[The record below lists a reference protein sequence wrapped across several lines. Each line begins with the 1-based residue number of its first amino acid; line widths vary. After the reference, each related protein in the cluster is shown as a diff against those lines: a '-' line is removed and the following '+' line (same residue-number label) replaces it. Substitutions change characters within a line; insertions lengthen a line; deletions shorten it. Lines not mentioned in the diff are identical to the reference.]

1 MTSSLNRRAFNRGLA
16 ASAAVGIGLAA
27 GGALGRIT
35 NPPPYRGPNVIIVR
49 FGGGVRRRETIDP
62 EHTYSPFLRHTLTRR
77 GVLFSD
83 MRIADLEGVPTSHGQ
98 GTLYTVTGKYET
110 YRDVGGQAFRNRFE
124 ASVPTLFEYFRKAY
138 DVPAHQALLVNGEDR
153 PDEEFF
159 SFANHRLFG
168 VDYRAEVLSL
178 YRFKTYLLR
187 RKIAAGE
194 GSDDDLV
201 KMTRQLRKLESFDYR
216 RIDARGQVPEIEAF
230 WARWRRFYG
239 DSGFVNPRGDRLLTE
254 LTARAI
260 QELRPRLIMVN
271 YQDPDYVHWGNASH
285 YTRGISVIDQ
295 GIERLVAT
303 VDADP
308 EYRDNT
314 VFVILPDCGRD
325 SNSLLA
331 VPFQHHF
338 NSRSAHEIWALVFG
352 PGIESGV
359 VVDRPVDQISVAAT
373 VGRIMNFATSYA
385 EGPVLGAVF
394 S

>member
-1 MTSSLNRRAFNRGLA
+1 MTSSLNRRAFNRALV
-16 ASAAVGIGLAA
+16 ASAAGGIGLAA
-27 GGALGRIT
+27 TGALGQIT
-35 NPPPYRGPNVIIVR
+35 RPPPYRGPNVVIIR

-62 EHTYSPFLRHTLTRR
+62 DHTYSPFLRHALTRR

-83 MRIADLEGVPTSHGQ
+83 MRIADLEDVPTSHAQ
-98 GTLYTVTGKYET
+98 GTLYTLTGKYEA
-110 YRDVGGQAFRNRFE
+110 YRDVEGQALRERFE

-153 PDEEFF
+153 PNEEFF
-159 SFANHRLFG
+159 TFANHRLFG
-168 VDYRAEVLSL
+168 VNYRSEVLSL

-187 RKIAAGE
+187 QRIAAGE
-194 GSDDDLV
+194 GSDGDLE
-201 KMTRQLRKLESFDYR
+201 KMTRELNKLEAFDYR
-216 RIDARGQVPEIEAF
+216 RIDAQGQVPEIEAF

-254 LTARAI
+254 LTVRAI

-352 PGIESGV
+352 PGVAGNV
-359 VVDRPVDQISVAAT
+359 VVDKPVDQISVAAT
-373 VGRIMNFATSYA
+373 VGRIMNFATPYA
-385 EGPVLGAVF
+385 EGPVLGPIF